1 MRRWSAPVLLSL
13 FFTSPLGAQVNVPVN
28 GPENTAHPVH
38 AFTNAIIHVTPD
50 EVLPEAT
57 LLIQEDQVIGV
68 GARLRVPAGAIVH
81 DLEGL
86 HIWPALVEPYGTY
99 GVPDAPK
106 GSEAPAGARFW
117 NRAVH
122 ATTRADQLLVAD
134 AEKAGALRAQGFGT
148 VITQRNDGIVRGTS
162 AAVVLAGR
170 SVNEDVIMPRCAAQF
185 SFRKGSS
192 PDNYPSSL
200 TGSIALL
207 RQTLYDA
214 RWYAEQGRM
223 EQSDTELEALNAQL
237 DLPLVFEA
245 SERNDILRISAIGKE
260 FGLRFVVKGN
270 GDEYAR
276 LNEVV
281 ATGQSLI
288 LPLTLP
294 EAFDVE
300 DPFEALEVT
309 TAQLKH
315 WELAPS
321 NAARLK
327 AAGVTFAFTTQGLK
341 EPAELWSN
349 LRRVVMAGLDSAE
362 AIAAITTHPAAMFGL
377 SDRVGT
383 LRKGMLANFL
393 ITSDHLLA
401 RKNTIHETWVAGR
414 RFLLKDHDDED
425 LRGVYDLNLRTTIL
439 KFELKGTE
447 KPEVE
452 IYRPADDSTRV
463 KATLQRTGQLITLQF
478 EGSKLGMPGQVRLN
492 GIVDRKSV
500 V

>member
-1 MRRWSAPVLLSL
+1 M
-13 FFTSPLGAQVNVPVN
+13 
-28 GPENTAHPVH
+28 
-38 AFTNAIIHVTPD
+38 
-50 EVLPEAT
+50 
-57 LLIQEDQVIGV
+57 IGV
-68 GARLRVPAGAIVH
+68 GARLRVPAWAIVH

-86 HIWPALVEPYGTY
+86 HISQALVEPYGTY

-134 AEKAGALRAQGFGT
+134 TEKAGALRAQGFGT

-185 SFRKGSS
+185 CFRKGEP

-300 DPFEALEVT
+300 DSFEALEVT

-315 WELAPS
+315 WELAPGQ

-362 AIAAITTHPAAMFGL
+362 AIADENNHASCGHVR
-377 SDRVGT
+377 S
-383 LRKGMLANFL
+383 LRSGRDLAQGHARQL
-393 ITSDHLLA
+393 PDHLGPPA
-401 RKNTIHETWVAGR
+401 RTEEHDPQPGWPVAV
-414 RFLLKDHDDED
+414 FC
-425 LRGVYDLNLRTTIL
+425 
-439 KFELKGTE
+439 
-447 KPEVE
+447 
-452 IYRPADDSTRV
+452 
-463 KATLQRTGQLITLQF
+463 
-478 EGSKLGMPGQVRLN
+478 
-492 GIVDRKSV
+492 
-500 V
+500 